1 MRFHILTLFPNMFT
15 STLAEGIIA
24 RAINKGIINIC
35 LYDIREHTRDRHQT
49 VDDYPFGGGP
59 GMLMKPEPVFRAVES
74 LWEQSHVPSTS
85 PVILMTPQGR
95 PFKHSIAKELSSQTD
110 LVLVCGR
117 YEGFDERIREGLATD
132 EISIGDYV
140 LSGGEIPAMVLVDA
154 VSRMI
159 PGVVG
164 AQESI
169 ENDSFFSGL
178 LQFPQYTRPAS
189 YRGKNVPEILL
200 SGNHSEIEKW
210 RREQALNRTSKRR
223 PDLHDNVDS
232 HGQNEGI

>member
-1 MRFHILTLFPNMFT
+1 MFT

>member
-1 MRFHILTLFPNMFT
+1 MFT
-15 STLAEGIIA
+15 SVLAEGIIA
-24 RAINKGIINIC
+24 RAINEGIINIC
-35 LYDIREHTRDRHQT
+35 LYDIREHTRDRHRT

-74 LWEQSHVPSTS
+74 LWERSRVPSNS

-95 PFKHSIAKELSSQTD
+95 PFKHSVAKELSSQSD
-110 LVLVCGR
+110 LILICGR
-117 YEGFDERIREGLATD
+117 YEGFDERIREDLATD

-140 LSGGEIPAMVLVDA
+140 LSGGEIAAMVIVDA

-164 AQESI
+164 APESI
-169 ENDSFFSGL
+169 KNDSFFSGL

-189 YRGKNVPEILL
+189 YRGKDVPEILL

-210 RREQALNRTSKRR
+210 RQEQAINRTNKRR
-223 PDLHDNVDS
+223 PELHNNADS
-232 HGQNEGI
+232 CR

>member
-189 YRGKNVPEILL
+189 YRGKDVPEILL

-210 RREQALNRTSKRR
+210 RREQAINRTNKRR
-223 PDLHDNVDS
+223 PELHNNADS
-232 HGQNEGI
+232 CR

>member
-15 STLAEGIIA
+15 SVLAEGIIA
-24 RAINKGIINIC
+24 RAINEGIINIC
-35 LYDIREHTRDRHQT
+35 LYDIREHTRDRHRT
-49 VDDYPFGGGP
+49 VDDSPFGGGP

-74 LWEQSHVPSTS
+74 LWERSRVPLNS

-95 PFKHSIAKELSSQTD
+95 PFKHSVAKELSSQGD
-110 LVLVCGR
+110 LILICGR
-117 YEGFDERIREGLATD
+117 YEGFDERIREDLATD

-140 LSGGEIPAMVLVDA
+140 LSGGEIAAMVIVDA

-164 AQESI
+164 APESI
-169 ENDSFFSGL
+169 KNDSFFSGL

-189 YRGKNVPEILL
+189 YRGKDVPEILL

-210 RREQALNRTSKRR
+210 RREQAINRTNKRR
-223 PDLHDNVDS
+223 PELHNNADS
-232 HGQNEGI
+232 CR

>member
-1 MRFHILTLFPNMFT
+1 MRFHILTLFPSMFT
-15 STLAEGIIA
+15 SILAEGIIA
-24 RAINKGIINIC
+24 RAINEGIVNVS
-35 LYDIREHTRDRHQT
+35 LYDIREHTRDRHRT

-74 LWEQSHVPSTS
+74 LWARSCVPSDS

-95 PFKHSIAKELSSQTD
+95 PFKHSVAKELSSQSD
-110 LVLVCGR
+110 LILICGR
-117 YEGFDERIREGLATD
+117 YEGFDERIREDLATD

-140 LSGGEIPAMVLVDA
+140 LSGGEIAAMVIVDA

-164 AQESI
+164 APESI
-169 ENDSFFSGL
+169 KNDSFFSGL
-178 LQFPQYTRPAS
+178 LQFPQYTRPAT

-200 SGNHSEIEKW
+200 SGNHPEIEKW
-210 RREQALNRTSKRR
+210 RREQAINRTNKRR
-223 PDLHDNVDS
+223 PDLHNNADS
-232 HGQNEGI
+232 CG

>member
-1 MRFHILTLFPNMFT
+1 MFT
-15 STLAEGIIA
+15 SVLAEGIIA
-24 RAINKGIINIC
+24 RAINEGIINIC
-35 LYDIREHTRDRHQT
+35 LYDIREHTRDRHRT

-74 LWEQSHVPSTS
+74 LWERSRVPLNS

-95 PFKHSIAKELSSQTD
+95 PFKHSVAKELSLQGD
-110 LVLVCGR
+110 LILICGR
-117 YEGFDERIREGLATD
+117 YEGFDERIREDLATD

-140 LSGGEIPAMVLVDA
+140 LSGGEIAAMVIVDA

-164 AQESI
+164 APESI

-189 YRGKNVPEILL
+189 YRGKDVPEILL

-210 RREQALNRTSKRR
+210 RREQAISRTNKRR
-223 PDLHDNVDS
+223 PELHNNADS
-232 HGQNEGI
+232 CR

>member
-1 MRFHILTLFPNMFT
+1 MFT
-15 STLAEGIIA
+15 SVLAEGIIA
-24 RAINKGIINIC
+24 RAINEGIINIC
-35 LYDIREHTRDRHQT
+35 LYDIREHTRDRHRT

-74 LWEQSHVPSTS
+74 LWERSRVPSNS

-95 PFKHSIAKELSSQTD
+95 PFKHSVAKELSLQGD
-110 LVLVCGR
+110 LILICGR
-117 YEGFDERIREGLATD
+117 YEGFDERIREDLATD

-140 LSGGEIPAMVLVDA
+140 LSGGEIAAMVIVDA

-164 AQESI
+164 APESI
-169 ENDSFFSGL
+169 KNDSFFSGL

-189 YRGKNVPEILL
+189 YRGKDVPEILL
-200 SGNHSEIEKW
+200 SGNHFEIEKW
-210 RREQALNRTSKRR
+210 RREQAINRTNKRR
-223 PDLHDNVDS
+223 PELHNNADS
-232 HGQNEGI
+232 CR

>member
-1 MRFHILTLFPNMFT
+1 MFT
-15 STLAEGIIA
+15 SVLAEGIIA
-24 RAINKGIINIC
+24 RAINEGIINIC
-35 LYDIREHTRDRHQT
+35 LYDIREHTRDRHRT

-74 LWEQSHVPSTS
+74 LWERSRVPLNS

-95 PFKHSIAKELSSQTD
+95 PFKHSVAKELSLQGD
-110 LVLVCGR
+110 LILICGR
-117 YEGFDERIREGLATD
+117 YEGFDERIREDLATD

-140 LSGGEIPAMVLVDA
+140 LSGGEIAAMVIVDA

-164 AQESI
+164 APESI
-169 ENDSFFSGL
+169 KNDSFFSGL

-189 YRGKNVPEILL
+189 YRGKDVPEILL

-210 RREQALNRTSKRR
+210 RREQAISRTNKRR
-223 PDLHDNVDS
+223 PELHNNADS
-232 HGQNEGI
+232 CR

>member
-15 STLAEGIIA
+15 SILAEGIIA
-24 RAINKGIINIC
+24 RAINGGIVNVS
-35 LYDIREHTRDRHQT
+35 LYDIREYTQDRHRT

-74 LWEQSHVPSTS
+74 LWERSRVPSDS

-95 PFKHSIAKELSSQTD
+95 PFKHSVAKELSSQGD
-110 LVLVCGR
+110 LILICGR
-117 YEGFDERIREGLATD
+117 YEGFDERIREELATD

-140 LSGGEIPAMVLVDA
+140 LSGGEIAAMVIVDA

-164 AQESI
+164 APESI

-189 YRGKNVPEILL
+189 YRGRNVPEILL

-210 RREQALNRTSKRR
+210 RREQAINRTNKRR
-223 PDLHDNVDS
+223 PDLHNKADS
-232 HGQNEGI
+232 CE

>member
-1 MRFHILTLFPNMFT
+1 MFT
-15 STLAEGIIA
+15 SILAEGIIA
-24 RAINKGIINIC
+24 RAINEGIINIC
-35 LYDIREHTRDRHQT
+35 LYDIREHTRDRHRT

-74 LWEQSHVPSTS
+74 LWERSRVPSNS

-95 PFKHSIAKELSSQTD
+95 PFKHSVAKELSSQSD
-110 LVLVCGR
+110 LILICGR
-117 YEGFDERIREGLATD
+117 YEGFDERIREDLATD

-140 LSGGEIPAMVLVDA
+140 LSGGEIAAMVIVDA

-164 AQESI
+164 APESI
-169 ENDSFFSGL
+169 KNDSFFSGL

-189 YRGKNVPEILL
+189 YRGKDVPEILL

-210 RREQALNRTSKRR
+210 RQEQAINRTNKRR
-223 PDLHDNVDS
+223 PELHNNADS
-232 HGQNEGI
+232 CR

>member
-1 MRFHILTLFPNMFT
+1 MFT
-15 STLAEGIIA
+15 SVLAEGIIA
-24 RAINKGIINIC
+24 RAINEGIINIC
-35 LYDIREHTRDRHQT
+35 LYDIREHTRDRHRT

-74 LWEQSHVPSTS
+74 LWERSRVPLNS

-95 PFKHSIAKELSSQTD
+95 PFKHSVAKELSSQSD
-110 LVLVCGR
+110 LILICGR
-117 YEGFDERIREGLATD
+117 YEGFDERIREDLATD

-140 LSGGEIPAMVLVDA
+140 LSGGEIAAMVIVDA

-164 AQESI
+164 APESI

-178 LQFPQYTRPAS
+178 LQFPQYTRPAT

-200 SGNHSEIEKW
+200 SGNHPEIEKW
-210 RREQALNRTSKRR
+210 RREQAINRTNKRR
-223 PDLHDNVDS
+223 PDLHNNADS
-232 HGQNEGI
+232 CG

>member
-189 YRGKNVPEILL
+189 YRGENVPEILL
-200 SGNHSEIEKW
+200 SGNHSEIENW

>member
-1 MRFHILTLFPNMFT
+1 MFT
-15 STLAEGIIA
+15 SVLAEGIIA
-24 RAINKGIINIC
+24 RAINEGIINIC
-35 LYDIREHTRDRHQT
+35 LYDIREHTRDRHRT

-74 LWEQSHVPSTS
+74 LWERSRVPSNS

-95 PFKHSIAKELSSQTD
+95 PFKHSVAKELSLQGD
-110 LVLVCGR
+110 LILICGR
-117 YEGFDERIREGLATD
+117 YEGFDERIREDLATD

-140 LSGGEIPAMVLVDA
+140 LSGGEIAAMVIVDA

-164 AQESI
+164 APESI

-189 YRGKNVPEILL
+189 YRGKDVPEILL
-200 SGNHSEIEKW
+200 SGNHFEIEKW
-210 RREQALNRTSKRR
+210 RREQAINRTNKRR
-223 PDLHDNVDS
+223 PELHNNADS
-232 HGQNEGI
+232 CR

>member
-1 MRFHILTLFPNMFT
+1 MFT
-15 STLAEGIIA
+15 SVLAEGIIA
-24 RAINKGIINIC
+24 RAINEGIINIC
-35 LYDIREHTRDRHQT
+35 LYDIREHTRDRHRT

-74 LWEQSHVPSTS
+74 LWERSRVPLNS

-95 PFKHSIAKELSSQTD
+95 PFKHSVAKELSLQGD
-110 LVLVCGR
+110 LILICGR
-117 YEGFDERIREGLATD
+117 YEGFDERIREDLATD

-140 LSGGEIPAMVLVDA
+140 LSGGEIAAMVIVDA

-164 AQESI
+164 APESI

-189 YRGKNVPEILL
+189 YRGKDVPEILL

-210 RREQALNRTSKRR
+210 RREQAINRTNKRR
-223 PDLHDNVDS
+223 PELHNNADS
-232 HGQNEGI
+232 CR

>member
-15 STLAEGIIA
+15 SVLAEGIIA
-24 RAINKGIINIC
+24 RAINEGIINIC
-35 LYDIREHTRDRHQT
+35 LYDIREHTRDRHRT

-74 LWEQSHVPSTS
+74 LWERSRVPLNS

-95 PFKHSIAKELSSQTD
+95 PFKHSVAKELSLQGD
-110 LVLVCGR
+110 LILICGR
-117 YEGFDERIREGLATD
+117 YEGFDERIRENLATD

-140 LSGGEIPAMVLVDA
+140 LSGGEIAAMVIVDA

-164 AQESI
+164 APESI

-189 YRGKNVPEILL
+189 YRGKDVPEILL

-210 RREQALNRTSKRR
+210 RRDQAINRTNKRR
-223 PDLHDNVDS
+223 PELHNNADS
-232 HGQNEGI
+232 CR

>member
-1 MRFHILTLFPNMFT
+1 MFT
-15 STLAEGIIA
+15 SVLAEGIIA
-24 RAINKGIINIC
+24 RAINEGIINIC
-35 LYDIREHTRDRHQT
+35 LYDIREHTRDRHRT

-74 LWEQSHVPSTS
+74 LWERSRVPLNS

-95 PFKHSIAKELSSQTD
+95 PFKHSVAKELSLQGD
-110 LVLVCGR
+110 LILICGR
-117 YEGFDERIREGLATD
+117 YEGFDERIREDLATD

-140 LSGGEIPAMVLVDA
+140 LSGGEIAAMVIVDA

-164 AQESI
+164 APESI
-169 ENDSFFSGL
+169 KNDSFFSGL

-189 YRGKNVPEILL
+189 YRGKDVPEILL
-200 SGNHSEIEKW
+200 SGNHFEIEKW
-210 RREQALNRTSKRR
+210 RREQAINRTNKRR
-223 PDLHDNVDS
+223 PELHNNADS
-232 HGQNEGI
+232 CR

>member
-95 PFKHSIAKELSSQTD
+95 PFKHSVAKELSSQTD

-210 RREQALNRTSKRR
+210 RREQAINRTNKRR
-223 PDLHDNVDS
+223 PELHNNADS
-232 HGQNEGI
+232 CR

>member
-210 RREQALNRTSKRR
+210 RREQAVNRTSTKR
-223 PDLHDNVDS
+223 PDLHNNSDS
-232 HGQNEGI
+232 HD

>member
-1 MRFHILTLFPNMFT
+1 MFT
-15 STLAEGIIA
+15 SVLAEGIIA
-24 RAINKGIINIC
+24 RAINEGIINIC
-35 LYDIREHTRDRHQT
+35 LYDIREHTRDRHRT

-74 LWEQSHVPSTS
+74 LWERSRVPLNS

-95 PFKHSIAKELSSQTD
+95 PFKHSVEKELSSQGD
-110 LVLVCGR
+110 LILICGR
-117 YEGFDERIREGLATD
+117 YEGFDERIREDLATD

-140 LSGGEIPAMVLVDA
+140 LSGGEIAAMVIVDA

-164 AQESI
+164 APESI
-169 ENDSFFSGL
+169 KNDSFFSGL

-189 YRGKNVPEILL
+189 YRGKDVPEILL

-210 RREQALNRTSKRR
+210 RREQAINRTNKRR
-223 PDLHDNVDS
+223 PELHNNADS
-232 HGQNEGI
+232 CR

>member
-15 STLAEGIIA
+15 SVLAEGIIA
-24 RAINKGIINIC
+24 RAINEGIINIC
-35 LYDIREHTRDRHQT
+35 LYDIREHTRDRHRT

-74 LWEQSHVPSTS
+74 LWERSRVPLNS

-95 PFKHSIAKELSSQTD
+95 PFKHSVAKELSLQGD
-110 LVLVCGR
+110 LILICGR
-117 YEGFDERIREGLATD
+117 YEGFDERIRENLATD

-140 LSGGEIPAMVLVDA
+140 LSGGEIAAMVIVDA

-164 AQESI
+164 APESI

-189 YRGKNVPEILL
+189 YRGKDVPEILL

-210 RREQALNRTSKRR
+210 RREQAINRTNKRR
-223 PDLHDNVDS
+223 PELHNNADS
-232 HGQNEGI
+232 CR

>member
-1 MRFHILTLFPNMFT
+1 M
-15 STLAEGIIA
+15 
-24 RAINKGIINIC
+24 
-35 LYDIREHTRDRHQT
+35 
-49 VDDYPFGGGP
+49 DDYPFGGGP

-210 RREQALNRTSKRR
+210 RREQAVNRTSTKR
-223 PDLHDNVDS
+223 PDLHNNSDS
-232 HGQNEGI
+232 DDQDKSI